1 MPVSPVNKVRN
12 SHFRSLRIVD
22 INPAAAGFEHR
33 RFTKDHKGEFLFA
46 NNPDAAAR
54 NERNL
59 IQIYRPNSDR
69 FAHVEQITGA
79 IARRIECWVK
89 PGQELKAG
97 QLIGL
102 VRFGSQVAVYLP
114 KNAVRVMVKE
124 GQKVQGGNTVLAL
137 WK

>member
-1 MPVSPVNKVRN
+1 MVIRIFLSIFDVHVQRATVNGV
-12 SHFRSLRIVD
+12 IGD
-22 INPAAAGFEHR
+22 IFY
-33 RFTKDHKGEFLFA
+33 HKGQFLFA
-46 NNPDAAAR
+46 NNPNAAAD

-59 IQIYRPNSDR
+59 IQIFRPHSDR

-89 PGQELKAG
+89 PAQEVKAG

-114 KNAVRVMVKE
+114 KDAVRVIVKE